1 MADLPDTFHDAVA
14 RDTKLVRDV
23 IDAALREWIARGE
36 AASAV
41 FSEAVNAKPHDQAK
55 IDAAWGPLSASHE
68 NECRAHDEGLNCC
81 LVSGSGT
88 LTVTFTPPA
97 GYVGTLHW
105 IAFIETKGD
114 QEARGED
121 VPLMHQSDKSV
132 CPVALLTEYLTR
144 VKPFMPIA
152 SQEHG
157 PLFRRID
164 PRSDCVGDRFMWKDV
179 MGDLVKAVCERAGLD
194 PARFSSHSLRAGFIT
209 SAAGRGVSLE
219 NIMRQSRHKDA
230 RVAREYY
237 RPKTAWDHNAAEGLA
252 DEHTPEAA
260 RVASGLPGAN
270 RNGKTGA

>member
-1 MADLPDTFHDAVA
+1 
-14 RDTKLVRDV
+14 
-23 IDAALREWIARGE
+23 
-36 AASAV
+36 
-41 FSEAVNAKPHDQAK
+41 
-55 IDAAWGPLSASHE
+55 
-68 NECRAHDEGLNCC
+68 
-81 LVSGSGT
+81 
-88 LTVTFTPPA
+88 
-97 GYVGTLHW
+97 
-105 IAFIETKGD
+105 
-114 QEARGED
+114 
-121 VPLMHQSDKSV
+121 MHQSDKSV

-144 VKPFMPIA
+144 VKPLMPIA

-252 DEHTPEAA
+252 DEHTPEGA
-260 RVASGLPGAN
+260 RLKSGLPQEE
-270 RNGKTGA
+270 K